1 MLVTFNKTQ
10 LLVQILYEVVYASFF
25 RYVFARFLEIF
36 HNHPDPFDCEYLF
49 NLNLWNLII
58 TKVLALLLST
68 CPIVFDFWELSHV
81 IFLKLRK
88 KQLLAKLSKFTQNG
102 PRLSFWVK
110 MVLILWICTALQGV
124 LSFSAWEK
132 SRDSTGNS
140 QKLEDM

>member
-1 MLVTFNKTQ
+1 MYNLGSFFEEYDKKGIMLWMLVTLTKPNCWFKSFMKSYM
-10 LLVQILYEVVYASFF
+10 LVFSE
-25 RYVFARFLEIF
+25 YVFARFLEIF

-88 KQLLAKLSKFTQNG
+88 KQLLAKLSKFTNWQ
-102 PRLSFWVK
+102 LK
-110 MVLILWICTALQGV
+110 MVLSFDMICRLGI
-124 LSFSAWEK
+124 K
-132 SRDSTGNS
+132 SVF
-140 QKLEDM
+140 KKK